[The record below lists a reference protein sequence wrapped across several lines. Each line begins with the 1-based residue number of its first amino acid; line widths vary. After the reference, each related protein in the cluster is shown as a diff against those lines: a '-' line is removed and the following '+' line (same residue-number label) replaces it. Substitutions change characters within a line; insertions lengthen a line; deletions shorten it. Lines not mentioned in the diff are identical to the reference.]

1 MKRASLPVIAAAL
14 TAIATGPALISAAA
28 AQGAQSAP
36 PAQGQQM
43 KQGLSFSDNE
53 IKAFAEAVKEV
64 QNISQEY
71 QPQMQKAE
79 TPDQQQAVRKEA
91 EDKMISA
98 IEGKGL
104 SVDQYNQI
112 AAAAQSDPQTAAKV
126 HEHLR

>member
-28 AQGAQSAP
+28 AQGAQSTP